1 MDVAVDT
8 DPTLTLDRIR
18 EDVAEALGCPPSL
31 VGDDDDLLMLGLD
44 SIALMRLASRWH
56 SQGVPVTFSELIEW
70 RTLAQWWRLVEERD
84 AEARPAQLPPVVVD
98 ESAPF
103 GLATMQHAYWV
114 GRADGQPLGGVGA
127 HFYNEF
133 DGAGVDPD
141 RLDAAVRTVLR
152 RHGMLRAEFH
162 TDGTQRIRPESP
174 WPGLTVHDLREL
186 PPHRCEE
193 ELARLRHRLSH
204 RRLRVE
210 ESETFDIQLSLLPG
224 GATRVHVHVEMLVAD
239 AHSFRLILSDLA
251 AFYRDPDRQVAPVSL
266 SYPAYLAT
274 VAARPD
280 EARDRAREYW
290 RERLDTL
297 PGPPQ
302 LPTAVDPAT
311 VEGHRVVRR
320 YHWLTPQQQA
330 ELERRAAAA
339 GVTLSMVFLA
349 AFAEVLAAW
358 SSSGRFVLNL
368 PMYDRR
374 PVHPDVGAV
383 VGDFTNL
390 VLLEIDTTGPAGFV
404 DLVRRHQD
412 RLRSDA
418 AHSTYSGIDVLR
430 DLSRART
437 GQPVGAPVV
446 FTSALS
452 LGELFDAEVRDCFG
466 LPGWTMSQTPQVWL
480 DYQITER
487 EDGLYLNWDVVD
499 ELFPEGFVDD
509 MFAAYLG
516 IVDWLLDPATDWSGR
531 APIALPA
538 HTLAARASA
547 NDTAGP
553 IADGPLHRDVFA
565 WAAREP
571 DRPAVLAGPGRAGV
585 LTYGEL
591 AGRAQALADEL
602 TARGLAPGDA
612 VAVTLPKGPDQI
624 VAVLGVLRAGGV
636 YVPIGVD
643 QPNARRELIR
653 ATAAA
658 RFTVTTAGAAD
669 GSPVDSSTT
678 LTVPTVGVPLRD
690 DAPPV
695 DPEQDAYLLFTSG
708 STGAPKG
715 VRVPHRAA
723 RNTLDDLV
731 RRFAI
736 GPDDRVL
743 AVSALDFDLS
753 VFDMFALLGVGGAV
767 VTVTEDTRRDPAAWL
782 RLVHEHRVTV
792 WQSVPALL
800 DLLLTQ
806 AETGAAEDA
815 GPLPL
820 RLAVLGGDRVGLD
833 LAGRLAEVAPGSR
846 LYGLGGTTE
855 TAIHSTV
862 QSAPVDPPPHWRSVP
877 YGVPLRNQLMRVVDE
892 HGRDRPDWVPGEL
905 WIGGRSVAAGYAG
918 DPRRTADRFVEH
930 AGQRWYRTGDLARY
944 WPDGT
949 VDFLGRTDFQVKIR
963 GHRIELGEIEA
974 ALERDPDVSRALAQV
989 VEGATL
995 AVAVTVTRADADP
1008 QVIRQRAAEQLPP
1021 YMVPAVVV
1029 VLDAFP
1035 LSANGKID
1043 RARLPELVAAR
1054 PAVAGTAPRGA
1065 VETAVAA
1072 LWSELLDVPEVHR
1085 EDNFFA
1091 LGGDSLVA
1099 TRLLARLRETGIA
1112 GAELH
1117 HLFHARDLA
1126 GFAVRLRTTGTA
1138 GAPAERRALTA
1149 DPAHRHD
1156 PFPPTDVQRAYWMG
1170 RTADFALGGVGSHWY
1185 WEFDGG
1191 DVDLDRLRRAVD
1203 TLIARHEMLRAVFDD
1218 NGDQRILPEVPPFT
1232 ITVHEGQERLAT
1244 LREQLSHRV
1253 PDPSRWPLIDI
1264 QAVRHPGGTRV
1275 AFSFDYIVLDALSIV
1290 VFFSELS
1297 TLYRDPDAEL
1307 RPLGVSFRD
1316 YVLGAAAPPEA
1327 VERAGAYW
1335 RGRLD
1340 DIAPAPALPLA
1351 VDPETL
1357 VAPRFVRRERS
1368 LTPQQWAAINR
1379 RARDHRLTP
1388 AAVLATAYAEV
1399 LSAYSGQDELTL
1411 NLTMF
1416 QRHDVHPDIGAILG
1430 DFTSLILVGYRGAAG
1445 QPWRETT
1452 HRFQQDLW
1460 AGLEHND
1467 VSALWV
1473 LRELARRRNS
1483 GTVSMPIVFT
1493 SALGVAADLV
1503 NMRFPFGELTWGIS
1517 QTPQVWLDNQ
1527 VMERDGGLTFN
1538 WDSVDELFPDGLL
1551 DAMFDAYH
1559 RLLCWLADGDWDRP
1573 LPDMLPPGQRAV
1585 RAAVNATDAPAPGH
1599 TLHGPFFSHAAR
1611 DPDRLAVAYG
1621 ETSISYG
1628 ELATR
1633 ALRIAGALLRAGV
1646 EPGDAVAVTVP
1657 RGPEQVAAV
1666 LGVLAAGASYVPVS
1680 VDQPAARRD
1689 RIHAKA
1695 QVTAVVGRHDGHHL
1709 PTVAADVDGPPL
1721 RGPVTVDADALAYT
1735 IFTSGSTGEPKG
1747 VEITHRAAVNT
1758 VTDINSRYG
1767 VGPQDRVLAVSA
1779 LDFDLSVYDV
1789 FGLLAAG
1796 GALVVLADEDRREA
1810 RRWAWLAHRWGVT
1823 VWNSVPALL
1832 DMLLVA
1838 AGDHPPSGL
1847 RLALVSGD
1855 WIGLDLPDR
1864 LARVA
1869 PHARFVA
1876 LGGATEAAIWSN
1888 ACEVAVVPEHWRS
1901 IPYGR
1906 PLRNQRYRVT
1916 DSRDRDCPDWVPGEL
1931 RIGGTGVALGYRN
1944 APELTARQ
1952 FGVDDEGRRWYRTGD
1967 LGRYWPDGTLEF
1979 LGRVDFQVKV
1989 RGHRIELGEIEAAA
2003 EAHPLV
2009 GRAVAMVV
2017 GQAPTQHIG
2026 LAVVP
2031 ATGGT
2036 EPDLAGWLA
2045 ERLPAYMVPEYVVT
2059 VEQLPLTANGKVDR
2073 QRLGTLLRADPLDD
2087 TAEPPKGPTEE
2098 LLAALWSQL
2107 LDQPVVDRRHSFF
2120 ALGGD
2125 SMLATRLL
2133 EALRQRL
2140 GVDMTLRQ
2148 LFAVPVLAQLAAAV
2162 DEQLRASAHDD
2173 VEEGV
2178 I

>member
-1 MDVAVDT
+1 M
-8 DPTLTLDRIR
+8 R
-18 EDVAEALGCPPSL
+18 EDVAEALECPPSL
-31 VGDDDDLLMLGLD
+31 VGDDDDLLVLGLD
-44 SIALMRLASRWH
+44 SIAVMRLASRWH
-56 SQGVPVTFSELIEW
+56 SRGVPVTFSELVEW
-70 RTLAQWWRLVEERD
+70 RTLAQWWHLVAKRH
-84 AEARPAQLPPVVVD
+84 AEARPAQLPPVAVA

-103 GLATMQHAYWV
+103 GLATMQHAYWI

-133 DGAGVDPD
+133 DGAGVEPD
-141 RLDAAVRTVLR
+141 RLDAAVRAVLH

-162 TDGTQRIRPESP
+162 ADGTQQIRPESP

-186 PPHRCEE
+186 SPRRCEE

-210 ESETFDIQLSLLPG
+210 EAETFDIQLSLLPG

-251 AFYRDPDRQVAPVSL
+251 AFYRNPDRQVAPVGL

-274 VAARPD
+274 IAARPD

-290 RERLDTL
+290 RERLATL

-311 VEGHRVVRR
+311 VAGHRVVRR
-320 YHWLTPQQQA
+320 YHWLTPEQQA
-330 ELERRAAAA
+330 ELGRRSAAA
-339 GVTLSMVFLA
+339 GVTLSMVFLT

-374 PVHPDVGAV
+374 PVHPEVGAV

-390 VLLEIDTTGPAGFV
+390 ILLEIDTTGPAGFV

-418 AHSTYSGIDVLR
+418 AHSAYSGVDVLR

-446 FTSALS
+446 FTSALN
-452 LGELFDAEVRDCFG
+452 LGELFDADVRDCFG
-466 LPGWTMSQTPQVWL
+466 PPGWTMSQTPQVWL

-499 ELFPEGFVDD
+499 ELFPDGFVDD
-509 MFAAYLG
+509 MFAAYLR
-516 IVDWLLDPATDWSGR
+516 IVDWLLDPATDWSRR
-531 APIALPA
+531 APITLPA
-538 HTLAARASA
+538 RTLAARAAA

-553 IADGPLHRDVFA
+553 TDDGPLHRGVFA
-565 WAAREP
+565 RAAREP
-571 DRPAVLAGPGRAGV
+571 DRPAVLHGPDRAGV

-643 QPNARRELIR
+643 QPDARRELIR
-653 ATAAA
+653 ATAGV
-658 RFTVTTAGAAD
+658 RLTVTTAGIAA
-669 GSPVDSSTT
+669 GSSPVDSSTM
-678 LTVPTVGVPLRD
+678 LTVPAAGVPLRD
-690 DAPPV
+690 DALAV

-708 STGAPKG
+708 STGVPKG

-723 RNTLDDLV
+723 RNTLGDLV

-753 VFDMFALLGVGGAV
+753 VFDMFALLGAGGAV
-767 VTVTEDTRRDPAAWL
+767 VTITEDSRRDPAAWL

-792 WQSVPALL
+792 WQSVPAVL

-806 AETGAAEDA
+806 AETEASGAA
-815 GPLPL
+815 GQSPLPL

-833 LAGRLAEVAPGSR
+833 LAGRLARLAPASR

-862 QSAPVDPPPHWRSVP
+862 QPAPADPPPHWRSVP

-918 DPRRTADRFVEH
+918 DPQRTADRFVAH

-974 ALERDPDVSRALAQV
+974 ALERDPHVSRAVAQV
-989 VEGATL
+989 VERDTL
-995 AVAVTVTRADADP
+995 AAAVTVTRTGADP
-1008 QVIRQRAAEQLPP
+1008 QSIRQRAAEQLPP

-1043 RARLPELVAAR
+1043 RARLPELLAAR
-1054 PAVAGTAPRGA
+1054 PAATGTAPRGG

-1072 LWSELLDVPEVHR
+1072 LWSELLGVPEIRR

-1099 TRLLARLRETGIA
+1099 TRLLARLREAGIA
-1112 GAELH
+1112 RAELH

-1126 GFAVRLRTTGTA
+1126 GFAARLRTDGTA
-1138 GAPAERRALTA
+1138 GDAGTPTERRELTA
-1149 DPAHRHD
+1149 NPAHRHE
-1156 PFPPTDVQRAYWMG
+1156 PFPPTDVQRAYWLG
-1170 RTADFALGGVGSHWY
+1170 RTDDFALGGVGSHWY
-1185 WEFDGG
+1185 WEFDGR
-1191 DVDLDRLRRAVD
+1191 DVDLDRLRQALD

-1232 ITVHEGQERLAT
+1232 ITVHEGRKHLAT
-1244 LREQLSHRV
+1244 LRERLSHRV

-1290 VFFSELS
+1290 IFFSELS
-1297 TLYRDPDAEL
+1297 TLYRDPSAEL

-1316 YVLGAAAPPEA
+1316 YLLGAAPPPEA
-1327 VERAGAYW
+1327 VDRAGAYW

-1340 DIAPAPALPLA
+1340 DIAPAAALPLA
-1351 VDPETL
+1351 VDPDTL

-1368 LTPQQWAAINR
+1368 LTPEQWAAITR

-1430 DFTSLILVGYRGAAG
+1430 DFTSLVLVGYRGSAEE
-1445 QPWRETT
+1445 PWQETA

-1559 RLLCWLADGDWDRP
+1559 RLLCWLAEGEWDRT
-1573 LPDMLPPGQRAV
+1573 LPDLLPPGQRAV

-1599 TLHGPFFSHAAR
+1599 TLHEPFFAHAAR

-1628 ELATR
+1628 ELAAR
-1633 ALRIAGALLRAGV
+1633 ALRIAGALLQAGV
-1646 EPGDAVAVTVP
+1646 EPGDAVAVTLP

-1689 RIHAKA
+1689 RIYAKA
-1695 QVTAVVGRHDGHHL
+1695 QVTAVVGRPGAHHL
-1709 PTVAADVDGPPL
+1709 PTVAPDVDGPPL
-1721 RGPVTVDADALAYT
+1721 RGPVTVAANALAYT

-1758 VTDINSRYG
+1758 VTDVNSRYG
-1767 VGPQDRVLAVSA
+1767 VGPEDRVLAVSA

-1796 GALVVLADEDRREA
+1796 GALVVLAEEDRREA

-1838 AGDHPPSGL
+1838 AGEHPPASL

-1855 WIGLDLPDR
+1855 WVGLDLPGR

-1888 ACEVAVVPEHWRS
+1888 ACEVAAVPEHWRS

-1916 DSRDRDCPDWVPGEL
+1916 DSRGRDCPDWVPGEL
-1931 RIGGTGVALGYRN
+1931 RIGGAGVALGYRN

-1952 FGVDDEGRRWYRTGD
+1952 FDVDDEGRRWYRTGD

-1979 LGRVDFQVKV
+1979 LGRVDFRVKV
-1989 RGHRIELGEIEAAA
+1989 RGHRIELGEIEANA

-2009 GRAVAMVV
+2009 GRAVALVV
-2017 GQAPTQHIG
+2017 GQAPAQHIG

-2031 ATGGT
+2031 ATEGT

-2059 VEQLPLTANGKVDR
+2059 LERLPLTANGKVDR
-2073 QRLGTLLRADPLDD
+2073 QRLATLLRADPLDD

-2098 LLAALWSQL
+2098 LLAGLWSQL

-2125 SMLATRLL
+2125 SLLATRLL
-2133 EALRQRL
+2133 ETLRQRL

-2148 LFAVPVLAQLAAAV
+2148 LFAVPALAQLAAAV
-2162 DEQLRASAHDD
+2162 DEQLRASANDD

>member
-1 MDVAVDT
+1 MDAAADT
-8 DPTLTLDRIR
+8 ETTLTLDGMRA
-18 EDVAEALGCPPSL
+18 DVAEALGCPPPS

-56 SQGVPVTFSELIEW
+56 RQGAPVTFSTLIEW
-70 RTLAQWWRLVEERD
+70 RTLAQWWSLIEERHT
-84 AEARPAQLPPVVVD
+84 EARPAPLPPVAVD

-133 DGAGVDPD
+133 DGTGVEPD
-141 RLDAAVRTVLR
+141 RLDAAVRAVLR

-162 TDGTQRIRPESP
+162 PDGTQRIRPESP
-174 WPGLTVHDLREL
+174 WPGLTVHDLRDL
-186 PPHRCEE
+186 PAPRCEE

-210 ESETFDIQLSLLPG
+210 QAETFDIQLSLLPG
-224 GATRVHVHVEMLVAD
+224 DATRVHVHVEMLVAD

-251 AFYRDPDRQVAPVSL
+251 AFYRDPDRRTSPVGL

-302 LPTAVDPAT
+302 LPTAVDPASVT
-311 VEGHRVVRR
+311 NHQVVRR
-320 YHWLTPQQQA
+320 YHWLTPAQQA
-330 ELERRAAAA
+330 ELERRAASA
-339 GVTLSMVFLA
+339 GVTLSMVFLT

-358 SSSGRFVLNL
+358 SSTGRFVLNL

-374 PVHPDVGAV
+374 PVHPEVGEV

-390 VLLEIDTTGPAGFV
+390 ILLEIDTTGSAGFV
-404 DLVRRHQD
+404 DLVRRQQD

-418 AHSTYSGIDVLR
+418 AHAAYSGVDVLR
-430 DLSRART
+430 DLSRARG

-452 LGELFDAEVRDCFG
+452 LGELFDAEVRNCFG
-466 LPGWTMSQTPQVWL
+466 TPGWTMSQTPQVWL

-499 ELFPEGFVDD
+499 ELFPDGFVAD

-516 IVDWLLDPATDWSGR
+516 IVDWLLDPATDWSAR

-538 HTLAARASA
+538 HTSAARAAA

-553 IADGPLHRDVFA
+553 TDDRPLHGDVFA
-565 WAAREP
+565 LAAREP
-571 DRPAVLAGPGRAGV
+571 DRPAVLSGTDPTGV
-585 LTYGEL
+585 LSYGDL

-602 TARGLAPGDA
+602 TGRGLTPGEA

-643 QPNARRELIR
+643 QPDARRELIR
-653 ATAAA
+653 ATAQA
-658 RFTVTTAGAAD
+658 RLTVTTAPAGP
-669 GSPVDSSTT
+669 GSPDPSTV
-678 LTVPTVGVPLRD
+678 LTVPAVGVPPRA
-690 DAPPV
+690 DAPTV

-708 STGAPKG
+708 STGTPKG

-731 RRFAI
+731 RRFDI

-753 VFDMFALLGVGGAV
+753 VFDIFALLGSGGAV
-767 VTVTEDTRRDPAAWL
+767 VTVDEDTRRDPAAWL
-782 RLVHEHRVTV
+782 RLVHRHRVTV

-806 AETGAAEDA
+806 AEATDDGA
-815 GPLPL
+815 LPL

-833 LAGRLAEVAPGSR
+833 LAGRLARLAPDSR

-862 QSAPVDPPPHWRSVP
+862 QLAPVDPPSHWRSVP

-918 DPRRTADRFVEH
+918 DPRRTADRFVDH

-974 ALERDPDVSRALAQV
+974 ALERDPDVSRAAAHVVDGTSLA
-989 VEGATL
+989 A
-995 AVAVTVTRADADP
+995 AVTVTRADADP
-1008 QVIRQRAAEQLPP
+1008 GAIRQRAADQLPP

-1043 RARLPELVAAR
+1043 RGRLPDLLATR
-1054 PAVAGTAPRGA
+1054 SAVAGTPPRGA
-1065 VETAVAA
+1065 VETTVAA
-1072 LWSELLDVPEVHR
+1072 LWSELLAVPEVSR

-1099 TRLLARLRETGIA
+1099 TRLLTRLREAGIT
-1112 GAELH
+1112 GAELR

-1126 GFAVRLRTTGTA
+1126 GFARPLRAEGTTDTHA
-1138 GAPAERRALTA
+1138 GRRELTA
-1149 DPAHRHD
+1149 DPDHRHD

-1170 RTADFALGGVGSHWY
+1170 RTDDFALGGVGSHWY

-1191 DVDLDRLRRAVD
+1191 DVDLDRLGRAVN
-1203 TLIARHEMLRAVFDD
+1203 TLIIRHEMLRAVFDD

-1232 ITVHEGQERLAT
+1232 ITVHDGHEHLAT
-1244 LREQLSHRV
+1244 LREHLSHRI

-1297 TLYRDPDAEL
+1297 TLYRDPDAAL

-1316 YVLGAAAPPEA
+1316 YVLGAAPPPEVVGQA
-1327 VERAGAYW
+1327 QAYW

-1340 DIAPAPALPLA
+1340 DIAPPPALPLA

-1368 LTPQQWAAINR
+1368 LTPRQWAAITR
-1379 RARDHRLTP
+1379 RARDQRLTP

-1399 LSAYSGQDELTL
+1399 LSAYSGQDALTL

-1430 DFTSLILVGYRGAAG
+1430 DFTSLVLVGYRGAAG
-1445 QPWRETT
+1445 RSWRETA
-1452 HRFQQDLW
+1452 HLFQQDLW

-1473 LRELARRRNS
+1473 LRELARRRDG

-1503 NMRFPFGELTWGIS
+1503 NMRFPFGELTWGVS

-1559 RLLCWLADGDWDRP
+1559 RLLCWLADGEWDRP
-1573 LPDMLPPGQRAV
+1573 LPDMLPPAQRAV
-1585 RAAVNATDAPAPGH
+1585 RAAVNATDAPAPDH
-1599 TLHGPFFSHAAR
+1599 TLHGPFFENATR

-1621 ETSISYG
+1621 ETSVSYG

-1646 EPGDAVAVTVP
+1646 EPGEAVAVTVP
-1657 RGPEQVAAV
+1657 RGPDQVAAV

-1689 RIHAKA
+1689 RIYAKA
-1695 QVTAVVGRHDGHHL
+1695 QVTAVVGRPGVHHL
-1709 PTVAADVDGPPL
+1709 PTVPPDVAGPAL
-1721 RGPVTVDADALAYT
+1721 RGPVTVDPRALAYT

-1758 VTDINSRYG
+1758 VTDVNSRYG
-1767 VGPQDRVLAVSA
+1767 VGPDDRVLAVSA

-1789 FGLLAAG
+1789 FGLLGVG
-1796 GALVVLADEDRREA
+1796 GALVVPAEEERREA
-1810 RRWAWLAHRWGVT
+1810 RRWAELVHRWNVT

-1838 AGDHPPSGL
+1838 AGEHPPASL
-1847 RLALVSGD
+1847 RLALLSGD

-1864 LARVA
+1864 LAHLA

-1876 LGGATEAAIWSN
+1876 LGGATEGAIWSN
-1888 ACEVAVVPEHWRS
+1888 AHEVGTVPEHWRS

-1916 DSRDRDCPDWVPGEL
+1916 DPRGRDCPDWVPGEL
-1931 RIGGTGVALGYRN
+1931 RIGGAGVASGYRN

-1952 FGVDDEGRRWYRTGD
+1952 FSVDAEDRRWYRTGD

-2017 GQAPTQHIG
+2017 GQAPTQHLG
-2026 LAVVP
+2026 LAAVP
-2031 ATGGT
+2031 ATEGA
-2036 EPDLAGWLA
+2036 EVDLAGWLA

-2059 VEQLPLTANGKVDR
+2059 VPQLPLTGNGKVDR
-2073 QRLGTLLRADPLDD
+2073 QQLGTLLRADPLDD
-2087 TAEPPKGPTEE
+2087 AAEPPKGPTEE
-2098 LLAALWSQL
+2098 TLAALWSQL

-2125 SMLATRLL
+2125 SLLATRLL
-2133 EALRQRL
+2133 ETLRQRL
-2140 GVDMTLRQ
+2140 GVAMTLRQ
-2148 LFAVPVLAQLAAAV
+2148 LFAVPVLAELAAAV
-2162 DEQLRASAHDD
+2162 DEQLRTSADED

>member
-8 DPTLTLDRIR
+8 DPTLTLDRMR

-70 RTLAQWWRLVEERD
+70 RTLAQWWTLIEQRH
-84 AEARPAQLPPVVVD
+84 AEARPAPLPPVEVD

-103 GLATMQHAYWV
+103 GLATMQHAYWI

-133 DGAGVDPD
+133 DGSGVDPE
-141 RLDAAVRTVLR
+141 RLDAAVRAVLR

-162 TDGTQRIRPESP
+162 ADGTQQIRPESP
-174 WPGLTVHDLREL
+174 WPGLTVHDLRDL
-186 PPHRCEE
+186 PPQRCEE
-193 ELARLRHRLSH
+193 ELAALRHRLSH

-210 ESETFDIQLSLLPG
+210 EAETFDIQLSLLPG

-251 AFYRDPDRQVAPVSL
+251 ACYRDPDRQLPPVNL

-311 VEGHRVVRR
+311 VAGHQVVRR

-330 ELERRAAAA
+330 ELERRSAAA

-374 PVHPDVGAV
+374 PVHPEVGEV

-390 VLLEIDTTGPAGFV
+390 ILLELDTTGPVGFV

-418 AHSTYSGIDVLR
+418 ANAAYSGVDVLR
-430 DLSRART
+430 DLSRARS

-452 LGELFDAEVRDCFG
+452 LGELFDAEVRNCFG
-466 LPGWTMSQTPQVWL
+466 RPGWTMSQTPQVWL

-499 ELFPEGFVDD
+499 ELFPDGFVDD

-531 APIALPA
+531 APIALPER
-538 HTLAARASA
+538 TRAARAAA

-553 IADGPLHRDVFA
+553 VDDRPLHHDVFA
-565 WAAREP
+565 RAVREP
-571 DRPAVLAGPGRAGV
+571 DRPAVLSGTGV
-585 LTYGEL
+585 LTYAEL

-602 TARGLAPGDA
+602 TARGLTPGEA

-643 QPNARRELIR
+643 QPQARRDLIR
-653 ATAAA
+653 ATADA
-658 RFTVTTAGAAD
+658 RFTVTTADAAHD
-669 GSPVDSSTT
+669 PTT
-678 LTVPTVGVPLRD
+678 LTVPTTAVPVRA
-690 DAPPV
+690 DAPTV
-695 DPEQDAYLLFTSG
+695 DCEQDAYLLFTSG
-708 STGAPKG
+708 STGTPKG

-731 RRFAI
+731 ERFDI

-753 VFDMFALLGVGGAV
+753 VFDMFALLGTGGAV
-767 VTVTEDTRRDPAAWL
+767 VTVDEDTRRDPAAWL
-782 RLVHEHRVTV
+782 RLVHEHRVTI

-806 AETGAAEDA
+806 AESA
-815 GPLPL
+815 GDRPVPL

-833 LAGRLAEVAPGSR
+833 LAGRLARLAPDSR

-862 QSAPVDPPPHWRSVP
+862 QPAPVDPPPHWRSVP

-918 DPRRTADRFVEH
+918 DPQRTADRFVEH
-930 AGQRWYRTGDLARY
+930 EGQRWYRTGDLARY

-974 ALERDPDVSRALAQV
+974 ALERDPDVSRAVAQV
-989 VEGATL
+989 VDGNSL
-995 AVAVTVTRADADP
+995 AAAVTVTRADADP
-1008 QVIRQRAAEQLPP
+1008 QAIRQRAAEHLPP

-1043 RARLPELVAAR
+1043 RARLPELVATR
-1054 PAVAGTAPRGA
+1054 PTVAGTPPRGE
-1065 VETAVAA
+1065 VEIAVAA
-1072 LWSELLDVPEVHR
+1072 LWSELLGVPEVHR

-1099 TRLLARLRETGIA
+1099 TRLLARLRETGIT
-1112 GAELH
+1112 GAELR

-1126 GFAVRLRTTGTA
+1126 GFAVRLRSEGSTA
-1138 GAPAERRALTA
+1138 QRSELSA
-1149 DPAHRHD
+1149 DLAHRHD

-1170 RTADFALGGVGSHWY
+1170 RTDDFALGGVGSHWY

-1191 DVDLDRLRRAVD
+1191 DVDLDRLNRAVNM
-1203 TLIARHEMLRAVFDD
+1203 LIARHEMLRAVFDD

-1232 ITVHEGQERLAT
+1232 ITVHEGPEHLET
-1244 LREQLSHRV
+1244 LREQLSHRI

-1290 VFFSELS
+1290 IFFSELS
-1297 TLYRDPDAEL
+1297 TLYRDPAAEL

-1316 YVLGAAAPPEA
+1316 YVLGATPPPEA
-1327 VERAGAYW
+1327 IERAGAYW

-1340 DIAPAPALPLA
+1340 EIAPAPALPLA

-1368 LTPQQWAAINR
+1368 LTPQQWTAITH
-1379 RARDHRLTP
+1379 RAREHRLTP

-1399 LSAYSGQDELTL
+1399 LSAYSGQDALTL

-1430 DFTSLILVGYRGAAG
+1430 DFTSLVLVGYRGAAQ
-1445 QPWRETT
+1445 QPWRETAQLL
-1452 HRFQQDLW
+1452 QQDMW
-1460 AGLEHND
+1460 DGLEHND

-1559 RLLCWLADGDWDRP
+1559 RLLCWLADGEWDRP
-1573 LPDMLPPGQRAV
+1573 LPDLLPPGQRAI
-1585 RAAVNATDAPAPGH
+1585 RAAVNATEAPAPDH
-1599 TLHGPFFSHAAR
+1599 TLHGPFFDRAAR
-1611 DPDRLAVAYG
+1611 EPDRLAVAHG
-1621 ETSISYG
+1621 ETSIGYG
-1628 ELATR
+1628 ELATQ
-1633 ALRIAGALLRAGV
+1633 ALRIAGALLRTGV

-1657 RGPEQVAAV
+1657 RGPDQVAAV

-1689 RIHAKA
+1689 RIYAKA
-1695 QVTAVVGRHDGHHL
+1695 QVTAVVGQPGAHHL
-1709 PTVAADVDGPPL
+1709 PTVAADVDTPPL
-1721 RGPVTVDADALAYT
+1721 RGPVTVGADALAYT

-1758 VTDINSRYG
+1758 VTDINSRYD
-1767 VGPQDRVLAVSA
+1767 VGPDDRVLAVSA
-1779 LDFDLSVYDV
+1779 LDFDLSVYDI
-1789 FGLLAAG
+1789 FGLLTAG
-1796 GALVVLADEDRREA
+1796 GALVVLAEEERREA
-1810 RRWAWLAHRWGVT
+1810 RRWAQLAHRWGVT

-1838 AGDHPPSGL
+1838 AGDHPPASL
-1847 RLALVSGD
+1847 RLALLSGD
-1855 WIGLDLPDR
+1855 WIGLDLPGR
-1864 LARVA
+1864 LAQVA

-1888 ACEVAVVPEHWRS
+1888 ACEVAAVPEHWRS

-1916 DSRDRDCPDWVPGEL
+1916 DPRGRDCPDWVPGEL
-1931 RIGGTGVALGYRN
+1931 RIGGAGVALGYRN
-1944 APELTARQ
+1944 APDLTARQ
-1952 FGVDDEGRRWYRTGD
+1952 FLVDDEGCRWYRTGD

-2003 EAHPLV
+2003 EAHPQV

-2017 GQAPTQHIG
+2017 GQAPSQHIG

-2031 ATGGT
+2031 ATG

-2059 VEQLPLTANGKVDR
+2059 VDHLPLTANGKVDR

-2087 TAEPPKGPTEE
+2087 AVEPPKGPTEE
-2098 LLAALWSQL
+2098 NLAALWSQL
-2107 LDQPVVDRRHSFF
+2107 LDQPVADRRHSFF

-2125 SMLATRLL
+2125 SLLATRLL
-2133 EALRQRL
+2133 EALRQRF

-2162 DEQLRASAHDD
+2162 DEQLRASADDD